1 MTIARTTALAIAAAA
16 VASLLSLGAASAA
29 QAVTITGSSTAEYTN
44 DPTPTLDFANA
55 TPGDIVTINA
65 VSTLPT
71 VYGQVTVDS
80 SGAGSVTVV
89 APLPT
94 RSQQVVELREYHP
107 GDLVH
112 PVNGDAEY
120 LYTDLVPQLDSGSVH
135 DGDTVDASAVSFD
148 AQTDVPSGGFIN
160 GWRIALNVAQEG
172 GAATASAEQTVN
184 GSGGVNGLAPAQP
197 LAAGQYTAT
206 ATTIDTSSERNHVDA
221 NLPSDPSNP
230 VSFFVAPAQPTVTGL
245 GGQAAHEGENLN
257 QSAPTVTVSGVLAG
271 AQVKLFTYDP
281 NTGQPMLVGLGTAA
295 GAGQLTIQTTGLSDG
310 GVRLWAT
317 QTVDENGTPVSSDG
331 STDPHSPT
339 STPSSTFDVNV
350 DTAAPALSGGLT
362 DGAVTNQARPWFR
375 VNDGPGGGPA
385 AGPGA
390 EFVIRAHGATV
401 VDSRPVATDAY
412 GAATWVPSADLPEGT
427 YTASVVTV
435 DDSGNVNSGAPSNA
449 ITFTVDT
456 TAPNAPTVL
465 SPADGATV
473 STSQPTITV
482 AAEPGSQVTLAVDA
496 DQYQQ
501 TADAGGIATFTPN
514 GPLSDGQHFL
524 AALATDSAGN
534 QGSTTLTTFT
544 VSTAGG
550 TTPQPPVQATPGSA
564 AARAATS
571 GSAAP
576 DAAAADAPA
585 DPGHLGAA
593 GAQLAH
599 ADRRP
604 PAQGRGQADR
614 PRHGHAATDHEGS
627 GQDEGHRHC
636 HRQGADRNRPLH
648 AHPEVRRA
656 HARQGRLHAH
666 AQGRRRQERD
676 GRTERPLSRAS

>member
-1 MTIARTTALAIAAAA
+1 MAINRRTLTALASA
-16 VASLLSLGAASAA
+16 VAASLGVLGAASAA
-29 QAVTITGSSTAEYTN
+29 QAVTITGSSTTDYTN

-80 SGAGSVTVV
+80 SGTGSVTVTT
-89 APLPT
+89 PLPT

-107 GDLVH
+107 SDLVH

-135 DGDTVDASAVSFD
+135 DGDTVDAAAVSFD
-148 AQTDVPSGGFIN
+148 AQTDGSVFIS
-160 GWRIALNVAQEG
+160 GWRIALNVSQQG
-172 GAATASAEQTVN
+172 GPATASAQQTVN
-184 GSGGVNGLAPAQP
+184 GSGGVSGLAPAQP
-197 LAAGQYTAT
+197 LAPGQYTAT
-206 ATTIDTSSERNHVDA
+206 ASTIDTTSERNHVDA
-221 NLPSDPSNP
+221 NLPSDPSNA
-230 VSFFVAPAQPTVTGL
+230 VSFYVAPAQPTVTGM
-245 GGQAAHEGENLN
+245 GGQAAHEGESLN

-271 AQVKLFTYDP
+271 AQVKLFTNDP
-281 NTGQPMLVGLGTAA
+281 QTGQPMLVGLGTAA
-295 GAGQLTIQTTGLSDG
+295 GAGQLTIQTAGLPDG

-331 STDPHSPT
+331 SSDLHSPT
-339 STPSSTFDVNV
+339 STPSSTFDVDV

-401 VDSRPVATDAY
+401 VDSGPVSTDEY
-412 GAATWVPSADLPEGT
+412 GTATWVPSADLPEGT

-435 DDSGNVNSGAPSNA
+435 DDSGNVNSGAPSNS
-449 ITFTVDT
+449 ITFAVDT

-482 AAEPGSQVTLAVDA
+482 SAEPGSQVTLAVDA

-514 GPLSDGQHFL
+514 GSLSDGQHFI
-524 AALATDSAGN
+524 ATLATDSAGN

-550 TTPQPPVQATPGSA
+550 TTPQPPVQQPPAQQPPAQQPPVQQLPTQQPPTHPQTPAISGPPVLSSHTLTA
-564 AARAATS
+564 AHPLKVAVKLTAPGTVTLQLTAKVRGKTKVIGTVTVKAPTGTASTSSPGTSRGIRSPRARTRS
-571 GSAAP
+571 HSRP
-576 DAAAADAPA
+576 P
-585 DPGHLGAA
+585 AA
-593 GAQLAH
+593 GA
-599 ADRRP
+599 RRP
-604 PAQGRGQADR
+604 
-614 PRHGHAATDHEGS
+614 H
-627 GQDEGHRHC
+627 
-636 HRQGADRNRPLH
+636 
-648 AHPEVRRA
+648 
-656 HARQGRLHAH
+656 
-666 AQGRRRQERD
+666 
-676 GRTERPLSRAS
+676 